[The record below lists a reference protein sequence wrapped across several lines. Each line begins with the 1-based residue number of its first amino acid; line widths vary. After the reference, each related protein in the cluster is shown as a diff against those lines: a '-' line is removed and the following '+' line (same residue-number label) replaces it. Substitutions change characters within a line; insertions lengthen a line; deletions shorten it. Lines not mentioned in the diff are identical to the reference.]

1 MNFIEFDSIQSQSE
15 SISKLI
21 NKMQQL
27 QVGFPVYIYGQK
39 GTGRNSFAQYLIKNT
54 DWLKSAKVIEMTE
67 STEIH
72 INTIYIVSKNDFKMT
87 DFENNINFLYLPELH
102 ERKDDLIS
110 IAYFQLQVLALMNGK
125 NKYILSE
132 KAKEKILSYT
142 WPGQLPEF
150 ETVLEN
156 AALKSE
162 KSIIEPEHI
171 GLDDYSKDLEFP
183 LGLKLENVEREYIL
197 QTLFFVQ
204 QNRTKAA
211 DVLGISIRTLRN
223 KLNQYRQEGY
233 L

>member
-1 MNFIEFDSIQSQSE
+1 MNFIEFDSVQSQSE
-15 SISKLI
+15 SILKLKEKI
-21 NKMQQL
+21 SQL
-27 QVGFPVYIYGQK
+27 QRGFPVYIFGQK
-39 GTGRNSFAQYLIKNT
+39 GTGRNSFAQFLIKST
-54 DWLKSAKVIEMTE
+54 DWLKTSAVVEWTDITKAEA
-67 STEIH
+67 
-72 INTIYIVSKNDFKMT
+72 NTIYIISKNQFNGAE
-87 DFENNINFLYLPELH
+87 FENNVNFFSLPELSD
-102 ERKDDLIS
+102 RKDDLVLL
-110 IAYFQLQVLALMNGK
+110 AYFQLQVLALMNGK

-132 KAKEKILSYT
+132 KAKEKIVSYN

-150 ETVLEN
+150 ESVLEN

-162 KSIIEPEHI
+162 KSIIEPQHI
-171 GLDDYSKDLEFP
+171 CLDDYSKDLEFP

-223 KLNQYRQEGY
+223 KLNQYRQEGF

>member
-1 MNFIEFDSIQSQSE
+1 MNFIEFDSMLSQSE
-15 SISKLI
+15 SISNLI
-21 NKMQQL
+21 NKMRQL

-54 DWLKSAKVIEMTE
+54 DWLKTAQVVEMNE
-67 STEIH
+67 STEAKANI
-72 INTIYIVSKNDFKMT
+72 IYIVSKNDFKIT
-87 DFENNINFLYLPELH
+87 DFENNVNFLYLPELH

-110 IAYFQLQVLALMNGK
+110 IAHFQLQVLALMNGK
-125 NKYILSE
+125 NKYVLSE
-132 KAKEKILSYT
+132 KAKEKIVSYT

-171 GLDDYSKDLEFP
+171 SLDDYSKDLEFP

>member
-15 SISKLI
+15 SISKLMQ
-21 NKMQQL
+21 KMQQL

-39 GTGRNSFAQYLIKNT
+39 GTGRNNFAQFLIKNT
-54 DWLKSAKVIEMTE
+54 QWLKAAYVIEFNQTLNVE
-67 STEIH
+67 N
-72 INTIYIVSKNDFKMT
+72 NTIYIVSKNDFKISE
-87 DFENNINFLYLPELH
+87 FENHINFLYLPDLY
-102 ERKDDLIS
+102 ERKEDLIS
-110 IAYFQLQVLALMNGK
+110 LANFQLQVLALMNGK
-125 NKYILSE
+125 NKYVLSE
-132 KAKEKILSYT
+132 KAKEKILSYN

-162 KSIIEPEHI
+162 KSVIEPEHI
-171 GLDDYSKDLEFP
+171 SLDDYSKDLEFP

>member
-15 SISKLI
+15 SISKLMQ
-21 NKMQQL
+21 KMQQL

-39 GTGRNSFAQYLIKNT
+39 GTGRNNFAQFLIKNIQ
-54 DWLKSAKVIEMTE
+54 WLKTAQVIEFNEMLNIE
-67 STEIH
+67 NNI
-72 INTIYIVSKNDFKMT
+72 IYIVSKNDFKISE
-87 DFENNINFLYLPELH
+87 FENHVNFLYLPDLH
-102 ERKDDLIS
+102 ERKEDLIS
-110 IAYFQLQVLALMNGK
+110 LANFQLQVLALMNGK

-132 KAKEKILSYT
+132 KAKEKILSYN

-162 KSIIEPEHI
+162 KSVIEPEHI
-171 GLDDYSKDLEFP
+171 SLDDYSKDLEFP

>member
-1 MNFIEFDSIQSQSE
+1 MR
-15 SISKLI
+15 
-21 NKMQQL
+21 QL

-54 DWLKSAKVIEMTE
+54 DWLKTAQVVEMNE
-67 STEIH
+67 STEAKANI
-72 INTIYIVSKNDFKMT
+72 IYIVSKNDFKIT
-87 DFENNINFLYLPELH
+87 DFENNVNFLYLPELH

-110 IAYFQLQVLALMNGK
+110 IAHFQLQVLALMNGK
-125 NKYILSE
+125 NKYVLSE
-132 KAKEKILSYT
+132 KAKEKIVSYT

-171 GLDDYSKDLEFP
+171 SLDDYSKDLEFP